1 VVVMDKVARARA
13 CAGLVQALA
22 QGSPVL
28 VIMAHQRCR
37 QVSEVRNDPSVGNW
51 WSQAAGQ

>member
-1 VVVMDKVARARA
+1 MVVMDKVARARA